1 MCGMW
6 KKTAV
11 AAGLA
16 LALAAS
22 PVLSGAAQAEE
33 PSVGQKVDEAMQR
46 ALSLME
52 RFIGAIPGYEAP
64 EITPEGDIIIR
75 RKRPNAGTGA
85 DDDKPLPEGQR
96 RV

>member
-1 MCGMW
+1 MW
-6 KKTAV
+6 KKTAAV
-11 AAGLA
+11 AVLA

-22 PVLSGAAQAEE
+22 PAARAEE
-33 PSVGQKVDEAMQR
+33 PSVGQRVDEAMQR
-46 ALSLME
+46 ALNLME

-75 RKRPNAGTGA
+75 KKRPNSGPDAA
-85 DDDKPLPEGQR
+85 DDKPLPEGQR